1 MKRLFLLDAY
11 ALIFRAYYGFI
22 NKPLV
27 NSKGQVTS
35 AIYGFT
41 KTLQEVLAGQRMPGL
56 DPEVL
61 DAQGLLRPDCIAV
74 CFDPKGGTFRH
85 KEFPTYKAQ
94 RDATPEDITSAVPYI
109 KQIIAAYRIPVLEVE
124 NYEADDVVGTMARLA
139 DEEGGFETFMI
150 SPDKDYAQLVTPH
163 SRIFKPKSFGP
174 GYEIL
179 DEAAVLAKYG
189 LKRTLQVIDMLGLQG
204 DTADNIPGCPG
215 VGPKTAQKLIE
226 DFDSV
231 ENLLASVQAAAAAGK
246 KELPNLKKGMF
257 AKVLDNVQSIKDS
270 KYLATIC
277 REVPGVVLDAEALRV
292 ETPDYAA
299 LAEIFG
305 ELEFRKMRDEVLAL
319 AGADGGAGGAL
330 LAAGGAAGGGALL
343 AAGGQAALNKAAGAM
358 GAAGGAMGAG
368 AAASS
373 SPARPESG
381 AADAAPHQSG
391 TVTAPPQSGTGTAAT
406 LPTVPLRTITDV
418 TTQYQL
424 CDTPAKR
431 QQLVADLFW
440 SPEWAFDT
448 ETTSLNIIDAELVG
462 ISFAVADHKAWYVPV
477 PADPEEARTILEDLR
492 PLFENDAA
500 VKIAQNA
507 KYDYS
512 ILRRYGVEVAY
523 PLFDTMIAHYLLEPE
538 QPHNM
543 DYLSEVYLG
552 YRPIPT
558 SALID
563 TTGGKKRG
571 KSAPAPALKGS
582 EYVLDF
588 DALEAADEEAEP
600 EILPTSMRDC
610 PVQKVA
616 QYCCEDS
623 DVTYQLA
630 QTLRPMLKEQGLEQL
645 FETIEMPLVRVL
657 AEMELTGVRCD
668 VSALTESKTVLEGEL
683 QRLEARMSLIAGHAF
698 NPLSPKV
705 VAQVIF
711 DELRLDPKAKG
722 RSTAEEVLQQLIVK
736 LKGESLTIKTA
747 DGQEEQVDK
756 AEILEDILSY
766 RGIKKLLGTYI
777 EALPEEINPRTGRIH
792 CQFNQTV
799 TATGRLSSSN
809 PNLQNIPIR
818 DAMGR
823 ELRKAFVPD
832 PGEVFFSA
840 DYSQIELRL
849 MAHLSQ
855 DPAMIEAFREGD
867 DIHRATAAKIYHL
880 PLDEVSKL
888 QRTKAKTANFGI
900 IYGISTFGLAS
911 RLNIPRSEAKE
922 LIDGYFATYPRIR
935 AYMDQSIAVA
945 REKGYVETL
954 FGRRRLLKDIHSAN
968 ATVRGYAE
976 RNAINAPIQGT
987 AADIIK
993 LAMIR
998 VCDRIRREQLH
1009 AKLLIQVHDELN
1021 FSVPPA
1027 ELEQL
1032 RKLVLE
1038 EMAAVVKLSVPLIA
1052 DCGEGDNWLAAH

>member
-41 KTLQEVLAGQRMPGL
+41 KTLQDVLGGQKMPEANPAWL
-56 DPEVL
+56 DES
-61 DAQGLLRPDCIAV
+61 GLLRPDCIAV

-85 KEFPTYKAQ
+85 EQFPSYKAQ
-94 RDATPEDITSAVPYI
+94 REATPEDIIFAVPWI
-109 KQIIAAYRIPVLEVE
+109 KKIIEAYRIPIIEVP
-124 NYEADDVVGTMARLA
+124 NYEADDVVGTMSRLA
-139 DEEGGFETFMI
+139 DESGEFETFMM
-150 SPDKDYAQLVTPH
+150 SPDKDYAQLVTDH
-163 SRIFKPKSFGP
+163 SVIFKPKSFGP

-179 DEAAVLAKYG
+179 DTEAVLKKYG
-189 LKRTLQVIDMLGLQG
+189 LKRTSQVIDMLGLQG
-204 DTADNIPGCPG
+204 DSADNIPGCPG

-231 ENLLASVQAAAAAGK
+231 ENLIATVEAAAAEGK

-257 AKVLDNVQSIKDS
+257 AKVADNIQQIKDS

-277 REVPGVVLDAEALRV
+277 LDVPGTVLDAEALKV
-292 ETPDYAA
+292 ETPDYAK
-299 LAEIFG
+299 LADIFN
-305 ELEFRKMRDEVLAL
+305 ELEFRKMRDEVKAKIINATLFVEQSAPV
-319 AGADGGAGGAL
+319 AT
-330 LAAGGAAGGGALL
+330 AAPIVTPASPATPATP
-343 AAGGQAALNKAAGAM
+343 ASPT
-358 GAAGGAMGAG
+358 
-368 AAASS
+368 ASS
-373 SPARPESG
+373 SQPSLTEGRIAGIRDIQTNYII
-381 AADAAPHQSG
+381 A
-391 TVTAPPQSGTGTAAT
+391 
-406 LPTVPLRTITDV
+406 
-418 TTQYQL
+418 
-424 CDTPAKR
+424 DTPDKR
-431 QQLVADLFW
+431 QDLVSELFW
-440 SPEWAFDT
+440 TAEWAFDT

-477 PADPEEARTILEDLR
+477 PADQREARAIVEELR
-492 PLFENDAA
+492 PVFENDAA
-500 VKIAQNA
+500 LKIAQNA

-512 ILRRYGVEVAY
+512 ILKRYGVEVAY

-543 DYLSEVYLG
+543 DYLSEIYLG
-552 YRPIPT
+552 YKPIPT

-563 TTGGKKRG
+563 TGKK
-571 KSAPAPALKGS
+571 KKAAEAD
-582 EYVLDF
+582 LDLF
-588 DALEAADEEAEP
+588 AMMDAAEDDGMP
-600 EILPTSMRDC
+600 KTMRDC
-610 PVQKVA
+610 PVEQVA
-616 QYCCEDS
+616 EYCCEDS

-630 QTLRPMLKEQGLEQL
+630 QRFRPMLKKENLLKL
-645 FETIEMPLVRVL
+645 FTEVEMPLVRVL
-657 AEMELTGVRCD
+657 ADMELTGVRLD
-668 VSALTESKTVLEGEL
+668 VGALTESKAILEEEQKRL
-683 QRLEARMSLIAGHAF
+683 EQRLAEIVGHPF

-711 DELRLDPKAKG
+711 DELRLDPKAKN
-722 RSTAEEVLQQLIVK
+722 RSTAEDVLVQLKSRLEQPEHLELI
-736 LKGESLTIKTA
+736 
-747 DGQEEQVDK
+747 DG
-756 AEILEDILSY
+756 ILNY
-766 RGIKKLLGTYI
+766 RGNKKLLGTYI
-777 EALPEEINPRTGRIH
+777 EALPLEINPRTHRIH

-818 DAMGR
+818 DATGR

-832 PGEVFFSA
+832 EGEVFFSA

-855 DPAMIEAFREGD
+855 DPNMVEAFLEGD
-867 DIHRATAAKIYHL
+867 DIHRATAAKIYHV
-880 PLDEVSKL
+880 PLDQVTKL
-888 QRTKAKTANFGI
+888 ERTKAKTANFGI

-911 RLNIPRSEAKE
+911 RLNIPRGEAKQ
-922 LIDGYFATYPRIR
+922 LIDGYFSTYPRVKE
-935 AYMDQSIAVA
+935 YMDESIRVA

-954 FGRRRLLKDIHSAN
+954 FGRRRMLKDIHSAN

-993 LAMIR
+993 IAMVRIWE
-998 VCDRIRREQLH
+998 RIRREKLH

-1021 FSVPPA
+1021 FTVPPQ
-1027 ELEQL
+1027 ELERL
-1032 RKLVLE
+1032 TKVVLE
-1038 EMAAVVKLSVPLIA
+1038 EMSGVVKLSVPLIA
-1052 DCGEGDNWLAAH
+1052 DCGSGPNWLAAH

>member
-1 MKRLFLLDAY
+1 MKKRLFLLDAY

-41 KTLQEVLAGQRMPGL
+41 KTLQEVLSGQRVAGL
-56 DPEVL
+56 ESDVL

-74 CFDPKGGTFRH
+74 CFDPQGGTFRH

-94 RDATPEDITSAVPYI
+94 RDATPEDITFAVPFI
-109 KQIIAAYRIPVLEVE
+109 KQIISAYRIPILEVE
-124 NYEADDVVGTMARLA
+124 NYEADDVVGTMAYLA
-139 DEEGGFETFMI
+139 DQDGGFETFMI

-174 GYEIL
+174 GYEVL
-179 DEAAVLAKYG
+179 DEAAVLSKYG

-204 DTADNIPGCPG
+204 DSADNIPGCPG

-231 ENLLASVQAAAAAGK
+231 EAMLEAVLAAHHEGK

-257 AKVLDNVQSIKDS
+257 AKIVDNVQQIRDS

-277 REVPGVVLDAEALRV
+277 RQVPGVTLDADALRV
-292 ETPDYAA
+292 ETPDYAR
-299 LAEIFG
+299 LAEIFSD
-305 ELEFRKMRDEVLAL
+305 LEFRKMRDEALAL
-319 AGADGGAGGAL
+319 ASSVSVSSSAGATVESDAVSPEPTL
-330 LAAGGAAGGGALL
+330 SDSIVAAST
-343 AAGGQAALNKAAGAM
+343 NKATEDLAS
-358 GAAGGAMGAG
+358 AAIVENRNL
-368 AAASS
+368 STFS
-373 SPARPESG
+373 
-381 AADAAPHQSG
+381 DI
-391 TVTAPPQSGTGTAAT
+391 
-406 LPTVPLRTITDV
+406 VPKYHIA
-418 TTQYQL
+418 
-424 CDTPAKR
+424 DTPALR

-440 SPEWAFDT
+440 MPEWAFDT

-462 ISFAVADHKAWYVPV
+462 ISFAIADHEAWYVPI
-477 PADPEEARTILEDLR
+477 PADQQEAMAIVDELR

-543 DYLSEVYLG
+543 DYLSEAYLG

-558 SALID
+558 SDLID
-563 TTGGKKRG
+563 TTGGKRKRNA
-571 KSAPAPALKGS
+571 SVSTLKGS

-588 DALEAADEEAEP
+588 DALDEAEP
-600 EILPTSMRDC
+600 EPLPSSMRDC
-610 PVQKVA
+610 PIQKVA
-616 QYCCEDS
+616 DYCCEDS

-630 QTLRPMLKEQGLEQL
+630 QVFRPMLKQQNLEKL
-645 FETIEMPLVRVL
+645 FLDIEMPLVRVL
-657 AEMELTGVRCD
+657 AEMELNGVRCD
-668 VSALTESKTVLEGEL
+668 VSALTESKTVLEAEL
-683 QRLEARMSLIAGHAF
+683 KRLEERMVFIAGHAF
-698 NPLSPKV
+698 NPLSPKA

-736 LKGESLTIKTA
+736 LKGEVITQ
-747 DGQEEQVDK
+747 GEEQIDK

-818 DAMGR
+818 DALGR

-855 DPAMIEAFREGD
+855 DPNMIEAFREGD

-880 PLDEVSKL
+880 PLEEVTKL

-911 RLNIPRSEAKE
+911 RLNIPRGEAKE
-922 LIDGYFATYPRIR
+922 LIDGYFATYPGVR
-935 AYMDQSIAVA
+935 AYMDQSIAIA

-954 FGRRRLLKDIHSAN
+954 FGRRRMLKDIHSAN

-998 VCDRIRREQLH
+998 VCDRIRREHLH

-1021 FSVPPA
+1021 FSVPSS
-1027 ELEQL
+1027 ELPQL
-1032 RKLVLE
+1032 QKLVLE
-1038 EMAAVVKLSVPLIA
+1038 EMSAVVKLSVPLIA
-1052 DCGEGDNWLAAH
+1052 DCGSGDNWLAAH

>member
-35 AIYGFT
+35 AIYGFVR
-41 KTLQEVLAGQRMPGL
+41 TLQDVLGGQRMAEA
-56 DPEVL
+56 DPAWL
-61 DAQGLLRPDCIAV
+61 DASGLLRPDCIAV

-85 KEFPTYKAQ
+85 KQFPEYKAQ
-94 RDATPEDITSAVPYI
+94 REATPEDIVFAVPWI
-109 KQIIAAYRIPVLEVE
+109 KQIIEAYRIPIIEVP
-124 NYEADDVVGTMARLA
+124 NYEADDVVGTLSRLA
-139 DEEGGFETFMI
+139 DQSGEFMTFLM
-150 SPDKDYAQLVTPH
+150 SPDKDYAQLVTDR
-163 SRIFKPKSFGP
+163 SVIFKPKSFGP

-179 DEAAVLAKYG
+179 NTEAVLKKYG
-189 LKRTLQVIDMLGLQG
+189 LKRTSQVIDMLGLQG
-204 DTADNIPGCPG
+204 DSADNIPGCPG

-231 ENLLASVQAAAAAGK
+231 EQMIAAVEAAQAEGK

-257 AKVLDNVQSIKDS
+257 AKVADNIQQIRDS

-277 REVPGVVLDAEALRV
+277 LDVPGAELDAEAFKV
-292 ETPDYAA
+292 KEPDYAR
-299 LAEIFG
+299 LAELFG
-305 ELEFRKMRDEVLAL
+305 ELEFRKMRDEVRAL
-319 AGADGGAGGAL
+319 
-330 LAAGGAAGGGALL
+330 
-343 AAGGQAALNKAAGAM
+343 M
-358 GAAGGAMGAG
+358 
-368 AAASS
+368 SS
-373 SPARPESG
+373 SQPTLAENKNKETSKENNPPVLQKESEH
-381 AADAAPHQSG
+381 AEVHKEASATVAPSKLQ
-391 TVTAPPQSGTGTAAT
+391 
-406 LPTVPLRTITDV
+406 TIRDIKV
-418 TTQYQL
+418 NYIIA
-424 CDTPAKR
+424 DTPEKR
-431 QQLVADLFW
+431 QDMVSELIW

-477 PADPEEARTILEDLR
+477 PADQQEARTVVEELR
-492 PLFENDAA
+492 PVFETDAA
-500 VKIAQNA
+500 LKIAQNA

-523 PLFDTMIAHYLLEPE
+523 PIFDTMIAHYLLEPE

-543 DYLSEVYLG
+543 DYLSEVHLG

-563 TTGGKKRG
+563 TGKK
-571 KSAPAPALKGS
+571 K
-582 EYVLDF
+582 
-588 DALEAADEEAEP
+588 AAEAEMDLFAMMDAAEDVAKP
-600 EILPTSMRDC
+600 KTMRDC
-610 PVQKVA
+610 PIEQVA

-630 QTLRPMLKEQGLEQL
+630 QKFRPMLKEEKLMRL
-645 FETIEMPLVRVL
+645 FNDIEMPLMRVL
-657 AEMELTGVRCD
+657 AEMELTGVRLD
-668 VSALTESKTVLEGEL
+668 VDALTESKAILEAEQL
-683 QRLEARMSLIAGHAF
+683 RLEKRLAEIVGHEF
-698 NPLSPKV
+698 NPLSPKA

-711 DELRLDPKAKG
+711 DELRLDPKAKN
-722 RSTAEEVLQQLIVK
+722 RSTAEDVLVQLKNRI
-736 LKGESLTIKTA
+736 ERP
-747 DGQEEQVDK
+747 EH
-756 AEILEDILSY
+756 LELIDDILSY
-766 RGIKKLLGTYI
+766 RGNKKLLGTYI
-777 EALPEEINPRTGRIH
+777 EALPQEINPKTHRIH

-818 DAMGR
+818 DATGR

-832 PGEVFFSA
+832 EGEVFFSA

-855 DPAMIEAFREGD
+855 DPNMIEAFLVGD
-867 DIHRATAAKIYHL
+867 DIHRATAAKIYHV
-880 PLDEVSKL
+880 PLDQVTKL
-888 QRTKAKTANFGI
+888 ERTKAKTANFGI

-911 RLNIPRSEAKE
+911 RLNIPRGEAKQ
-922 LIDGYFATYPRIR
+922 LIDGYFSTYPRIR
-935 AYMDQSIAVA
+935 EYMDESIRVA

-954 FGRRRLLKDIHSAN
+954 FGRRRMLKDIHSAN

-993 LAMIR
+993 IAMVHITE
-998 VCDRIRREQLH
+998 RIRREKLH

-1021 FSVPPA
+1021 FSVPPQ
-1027 ELEQL
+1027 ELERL
-1032 RKLVLE
+1032 KKLVLE
-1038 EMAAVVKLSVPLIA
+1038 EMAGVVKLSVPLIA
-1052 DCGEGDNWLAAH
+1052 DCGSGPNWLAAH

>member
-11 ALIFRAYYGFI
+11 ALIYRAYYGFI

-41 KTLQEVLAGQRMPGL
+41 KTLQDVLSGQKAAGLGIDLPAEV
-56 DPEVL
+56 V
-61 DAQGLLRPDCIAV
+61 DADGMVRPDCIAV

-85 KEFPTYKAQ
+85 KEFPSYKAQ
-94 RDATPEDITSAVPYI
+94 REAQPEDITFAVPWI
-109 KQIIAAYRIPVLEVE
+109 KQIIEAYRIPILEVE

-139 DEEGGFETFMI
+139 DESGEFETFMM

-174 GYEIL
+174 GYEML
-179 DEAAVLAKYG
+179 DVQRVLEKYG
-189 LKRTLQVIDMLGLQG
+189 LKRTDQVIDMLGLQG

-231 ENLLASVQAAAAAGK
+231 EQMLASVEAAVAEGK
-246 KELPNLKKGMF
+246 KELPLMKKGMF
-257 AKVLDNVQSIKDS
+257 AKVADNIQQIKDS

-277 REVPGVVLDAEALRV
+277 RQVPDVVLDAEALKV
-292 ETPDYAA
+292 EEPDYAR
-299 LAEIFG
+299 LAELFD
-305 ELEFRKMRDEVLAL
+305 ELEMRRLRDEAL
-319 AGADGGAGGAL
+319 QKAGSPAPT
-330 LAAGGAAGGGALL
+330 
-343 AAGGQAALNKAAGAM
+343 K
-358 GAAGGAMGAG
+358 G
-368 AAASS
+368 AAAGK
-373 SPARPESG
+373 ESN
-381 AADAAPHQSG
+381 AVAAAP
-391 TVTAPPQSGTGTAAT
+391 VAPEEPAAPVS
-406 LPTVPLRTITDV
+406 LKTIKDIKTD
-418 TTQYQL
+418 YII

-431 QQLVADLFW
+431 QDLISTLFW
-440 SPEWAFDT
+440 TQQWAFDT
-448 ETTSLNIIDAELVG
+448 ETTSLSTIDAELVG
-462 ISFAVADHKAWYVPV
+462 ISFAIDHHQAWYVPI
-477 PADPEEARTILEDLR
+477 PADQAEARAIVDELR
-492 PLFENDAA
+492 PIFENDAA
-500 VKIAQNA
+500 LKIAQNA

-543 DYLSEVYLG
+543 DYLSEIYLG

-558 SALID
+558 SALIE
-563 TTGGKKRG
+563 TRPSPGPSRQGRG
-571 KSAPAPALKGS
+571 MNSAPVQKELTLADLFDAPELNTPLPQREGPGEGS
-582 EYVLDF
+582 EVL
-588 DALEAADEEAEP
+588 P
-600 EILPTSMRDC
+600 KTMRDC
-610 PVQKVA
+610 PIERVA
-616 QYCCEDS
+616 EYCCEDS
-623 DVTYQLA
+623 DVTFQLA
-630 QTLRPMLKEQGLEQL
+630 QKLSPMLKEQGLDKL
-645 FETIEMPLVRVL
+645 FREVEMPLVRVL
-657 AEMELTGVRCD
+657 ADMELTGVRLN
-668 VSALTESKTVLEGEL
+668 VAALTESKTI
-683 QRLEARMSLIAGHAF
+683 LEAELARLDARLAEIAGHPF
-698 NPLSPKV
+698 NPLSPKA

-711 DELRLDPKAKG
+711 DEKRLDPKAKA
-722 RSTAEEVLQQLIVK
+722 RSTAEEVLQQLRNK
-736 LKGESLTIKTA
+736 LEKPDDLELI
-747 DGQEEQVDK
+747 DG
-756 AEILEDILSY
+756 ILNY

-777 EALPEEINPRTGRIH
+777 EALPEEVNPRTGRIH

-855 DPAMIEAFREGD
+855 DPAMIAAFQEGD

-911 RLNIPRSEAKE
+911 RLNIPRGEAKE
-922 LIDGYFATYPRIR
+922 LIDGYFATYPRIK
-935 AYMDQSIAVA
+935 AYMDECIALA

-954 FGRRRLLKDIHSAN
+954 FGRKRMLKDIHSAN
-968 ATVRGYAE
+968 STVRGYAE

-993 LAMIR
+993 IAMVR
-998 VCDRIRREQLH
+998 VCERIRREKLH

-1021 FSVPPA
+1021 FSVPPQ
-1027 ELEQL
+1027 ELDRLQQ
-1032 RKLVLE
+1032 LVLE
-1038 EMAAVVKLSVPLIA
+1038 EMAGVVKLSVPLIA
-1052 DCGEGDNWLAAH
+1052 DCGKGENWLEAH